1 MSCMLSETQIQTEPY
16 VHQFLTE
23 YTSCTAII
31 ILAYTFLISSYYT
44 SYALIKSTLHRR
56 LSERLMIFYSLRDY
70 WSVLYQRKPSE
81 SRPCLMFITLSIH
94 LLLLSREITLLPIPM
109 KHLSSWLSSA
119 YTALF
124 TSIYDYNLTTQGACY
139 CILTCDSYFYPT
151 TIRSITMHAS
161 IYSVLSGLSAHRA
174 NCFFNGGSLLWI
186 SRFFVLFNW

>member
-1 MSCMLSETQIQTEPY
+1 MSCMLTETQIQTEPY

-94 LLLLSREITLLPIPM
+94 LLLLSREITLLPMPM
-109 KHLSSWLSSA
+109 KHLSRSWLSSA

-124 TSIYDYNLTTQGACY
+124 TSIYDYNLTTQGRRMLLYLNMWQSFLSYDYTIYYHACIY
-139 CILTCDSYFYPT
+139 LQRA
-151 TIRSITMHAS
+151 IRAFSTPS
-161 IYSVLSGLSAHRA
+161 
-174 NCFFNGGSLLWI
+174 
-186 SRFFVLFNW
+186 